1 MSQWE
6 PRAALNSD
14 GQYRNMRRNRE
25 VRLEGF
31 EPPTPGLGKR
41 DDTLQWIAEVCE
53 SCIPKPFFLPRIAG
67 DCRAVHSR
75 WCQSGVRG
83 ISLTAL
89 TCTLLLGFLAVT
101 VVLVPP
107 LHRGR
112 AQDVPNEEREA
123 LARNR
128 GRRPD
133 PGRRR
138 EARLVAQGGGIA
150 RRVSAPGS
158 GPRLVD
164 G

>member
-1 MSQWE
+1 M
-6 PRAALNSD
+6 
-14 GQYRNMRRNRE
+14 
-25 VRLEGF
+25 V
-31 EPPTPGLGKR
+31 
-41 DDTLQWIAEVCE
+41 
-53 SCIPKPFFLPRIAG
+53 
-67 DCRAVHSR
+67 
-75 WCQSGVRG
+75 SGG

-89 TCTLLLGFLAVT
+89 TCTLLLGFLAVI

-150 RRVSAPGS
+150 RRVSAPADEVAANENGLSRPESEGS
-158 GPRLVD
+158 ETVADVAGGIENAGLQPCGHGYLSGTGCYLCDPNHPYKLKEGVKA
-164 G
+164 

>member
-6 PRAALNSD
+6 PRAALDSD

-25 VRLEGF
+25 VRLEGLNLRHPVQ
-31 EPPTPGLGKR
+31 ESGTIRCSGLQR
-41 DDTLQWIAEVCE
+41 FANPAYLSCFLFPVLQG
-53 SCIPKPFFLPRIAG
+53 IAG
-67 DCRAVHSR
+67 QCIRGGARVV
-75 WCQSGVRG
+75 SGG

-138 EARLVAQGGGIA
+138 EARLMAQGGGIA